1 MKYWKR
7 KNALQYKIHFPLL
20 TIFFGIFY
28 FIITEWIH
36 FDIYLTFWC
45 RVNIWCRLRKKR
57 SFSWLLA
64 SWCFSCSCCFSFSQ
78 IAASLPKWNHS
89 CFFLS
94 SRIRYPYNS
103 LNKNYNFKYLQT
115 CMTYLVYII
124 DHLQAAIMIFWFI
137 SDHIHWKI
145 LVSCS

>member
-1 MKYWKR
+1 MPP
-7 KNALQYKIHFPLL
+7 LHFIFLGRVTSLHLFNFLYRTISITHELTFHHSICLVVTILL
-20 TIFFGIFY
+20 LDVAFIVLKSYMFEILEKKKCIPISNTFSTAKIFFCIFY
-28 FIITEWIH
+28 FIIIEWIY

-89 CFFLS
+89 FLS
-94 SRIRYPYNS
+94 I
-103 LNKNYNFKYLQT
+103 
-115 CMTYLVYII
+115 
-124 DHLQAAIMIFWFI
+124 
-137 SDHIHWKI
+137 
-145 LVSCS
+145 